1 MRQTNP
7 VIAPQDFLMK
17 SPTGIAG
24 LDELTHGGLPMGRP
38 TLLCGAAGSG
48 KTIFSLEFLVN
59 GIQEYGEP
67 GIFLAFEETAE
78 DLAKN
83 VSSLGFDLR
92 SLEEDGKLI
101 VDYVH
106 VDRSQI
112 AVAGAYDLEGLFIR
126 LQSSVNAIGAKRVVV
141 DTLETIFSGFD
152 NPALLRNEVRRLF
165 RWFKERG
172 LTVIITAERGEGQL
186 TRSGLE
192 EYVSDCVIMLDHR
205 VNDQL
210 STRRL
215 RVVKYRGSV
224 HGTNEYP
231 FLIDEKG
238 ISVLPLSALGLNHEV
253 SNERIS
259 SGVQKLDEM
268 LEGKGYFRGSTIL
281 VSGTAGSGKTSL
293 SCILADATCRG
304 GERCLYFAFEES
316 PAQIMRNMR
325 SIGLDLKQWQDAG
338 LLRFL
343 ASRPSLHGLEMHLV
357 QIMRLVSEFKPALV
371 IIDPIFNLI
380 DMGSVA
386 EINSILIRL
395 IDHLKT
401 LQITTFFSNLTTG
414 EKSSSEATDVGI
426 SSLIDT
432 WLFVQDIESSGER
445 NRGLYVL
452 KSRGMAHSN
461 QIREFQLTDN
471 GILLQE
477 VYLGPGGVLTGSLR
491 LSQES
496 EERATALL
504 LDQEINSQQ
513 MQLERKRNAMEAR
526 VTALQAELQ
535 AEEEEL
541 KRHILIKKAEQKQ
554 LNKNRSDM
562 GQRRQG
568 GPDSNGQGLATVGQN
583 GSGAQG
589 VQAKDGSPNA

>member
-1 MRQTNP
+1 MRKQNP
-7 VIAPQDFLMK
+7 DLALQDILRK
-17 SPTGIAG
+17 TPTGIAG
-24 LDELTHGGLPMGRP
+24 LDEITHGGLPTGRT
-38 TLLCGAAGSG
+38 TLICGSAGCG
-48 KTIFSLEFLVN
+48 KTIFGLEFLVN

-67 GIFLAFEETAE
+67 GVFLAFEETAE
-78 DLAKN
+78 DLTRN

-92 SLEEDGKLI
+92 KLEETEKLI
-101 VDYVH
+101 VDFVH

-112 AVAGAYDLEGLFIR
+112 AVSGPYDLEGLFIR
-126 LQSSVNAIGAKRVVV
+126 LQSSVDAIGAKRVVV
-141 DTLETIFSGFD
+141 DTLETIFGGFD
-152 NPALLRNEVRRLF
+152 DVSLLRNELRRLL
-165 RWFKERG
+165 RWFKERE
-172 LTVIITAERGEGQL
+172 LTVIITAERGDGLL
-186 TRSGLE
+186 TRQGLE
-192 EYVSDCVIMLDHR
+192 EYVSDCVIVLDHR
-205 VNDQL
+205 VTDQL

-224 HGTNEYP
+224 HGTSEYP
-231 FLIDEKG
+231 FLIDDQG

-253 SNERIS
+253 SEVRVS

-293 SCILADATCRG
+293 SCILADATCRA

-325 SIGLDLKQWQDAG
+325 SIGLDLKQWLDSG
-338 LLRFL
+338 FL
-343 ASRPSLHGLEMHLV
+343 QFHASRPSLHGLEMHLV
-357 QIMRLVSEFKPALV
+357 QIMRLVREFKPSLV
-371 IIDPIFNLI
+371 IIDPISNLI
-380 DMGSVA
+380 DMGSAA

-401 LQITTFFSNLTTG
+401 LQITTFFSNLTNSG
-414 EKSSSEATDVGI
+414 ANSSEATEVGI

-432 WLFVQDIESSGER
+432 WLFVQDIESGGER

-461 QIREFQLTDN
+461 QIREFQLSDN
-471 GILLQE
+471 GINLQE
-477 VYLGPGGVLTGSLR
+477 VYQGPGGVLTGSLR
-491 LSQES
+491 SSQES
-496 EERATALL
+496 KEKATTLL
-504 LDQEINSQQ
+504 LDQEINSQE
-513 MQLERKRNAMEAR
+513 MQLERKRNAMDAR
-526 VTALQAELQ
+526 VAALQAELQ

-554 LNKNRSDM
+554 LSKDRTDM

-568 GPDSNGQGLATVGQN
+568 GPDST
-583 GSGAQG
+583 
-589 VQAKDGSPNA
+589 VQAPVKLGVGHV

>member
-1 MRQTNP
+1 MRHVNP
-7 VIAPQDFLMK
+7 AIAPQDILLK
-17 SPTGIAG
+17 TPTGIAG
-24 LDELTHGGLPMGRP
+24 LDELTHGGLPKGRP

-48 KTIFSLEFLVN
+48 KTIFGLEFLVN

-67 GIFLAFEETAE
+67 GIFLAFEETSE

-92 SLEEDGKLI
+92 SLEEGGKLI
-101 VDYVH
+101 VDYVQ
-106 VDRSQI
+106 VDRSQM
-112 AVAGAYDLEGLFIR
+112 AFAGEYDLEGLFIR
-126 LQSSVNAIGAKRVVV
+126 LQSSVDAIGAKRVVV
-141 DTLETIFSGFD
+141 DTLETIFCGFD
-152 NPALLRNEVRRLF
+152 NPALLRNEIRRLF
-165 RWFKERG
+165 RWFKDRE

-186 TRSGLE
+186 TRAGLE

-205 VNDQL
+205 VSEQL

-231 FLIDEKG
+231 FLIDENG

-259 SGVQKLDEM
+259 SGVPRLDEM

-325 SIGLDLKQWQDAG
+325 SIGLDLKQWQEGG

-357 QIMRLVSEFKPALV
+357 QIMRLVGEFKPALV
-371 IIDPIFNLI
+371 IIDPISNLI
-380 DMGSVA
+380 DMGSAA

-401 LQITTFFSNLTTG
+401 LQITTFFSNLTSG
-414 EKSSSEATDVGI
+414 AASSSEATEVGI

-461 QIREFQLTDN
+461 QIREFQLSDN
-471 GILLQE
+471 GITLQE

-513 MQLERKRNAMEAR
+513 MQLDRKRNAMEAR
-526 VTALQAELQ
+526 VAALQAELQ

-554 LNKNRSDM
+554 LNKDRSDM

-568 GPDSNGQGLATVGQN
+568 GPDSNGHGIPNNGHN
-583 GSGAQG
+583 GSGLPART
-589 VQAKDGSPNA
+589 KEGSPHA

>member
-1 MRQTNP
+1 MRQ
-7 VIAPQDFLMK
+7 VRQVAAPQDILRK
-17 SPTGIAG
+17 TPTGIAG
-24 LDELTHGGLPMGRP
+24 LDELTHGGLPKGRP

-48 KTIFSLEFLVN
+48 KTIFGLEFLVN
-59 GIQEYGEP
+59 GIQDYGEP

-92 SLEEDGKLI
+92 SLEDEGKLI

-106 VDRSQI
+106 VDGSQI

-126 LQSSVNAIGAKRVVV
+126 LQSSVQAIGAKRVVV

-152 NPALLRNEVRRLF
+152 NPSLLRNEVRRLF
-165 RWFKERG
+165 NWFKERE

-186 TRSGLE
+186 TRAGLE

-205 VNDQL
+205 VSEQL

-231 FLIDEKG
+231 FLIDDKG

-259 SGVQKLDEM
+259 SGVLKLDEM

-325 SIGLDLKQWQDAG
+325 SIGLDLKQWQEAG

-357 QIMRLVSEFKPALV
+357 QIMRLVEEFKPALV
-371 IIDPIFNLI
+371 IIDPISNLI

-401 LQITTFFSNLTTG
+401 QQITTFFTNLTSG
-414 EKSSSEATDVGI
+414 AAASSGATEVGI

-471 GILLQE
+471 GISLQE

-526 VTALQAELQ
+526 VAALQAELQ

-554 LNKNRSDM
+554 LNKDRSDM

-568 GPDSNGQGLATVGQN
+568 GPDSNSQSFSNTGQN
-583 GSGAQG
+583 GSGAPRPMTESLPH
-589 VQAKDGSPNA
+589 V

>member
-1 MRQTNP
+1 MRQIDTA
-7 VIAPQDFLMK
+7 IAPQDILK
-17 SPTGIAG
+17 KTPTGIAG
-24 LDELTHGGLPMGRP
+24 LDEITHGGLPKGRP
-38 TLLCGAAGSG
+38 TLLCGGAGCG
-48 KTIFSLEFLVN
+48 KTIFGLEFLVN
-59 GIQEYGEP
+59 GIEEYGEP

-78 DLAKN
+78 DLAQN
-83 VSSLGFDLR
+83 VSSLGFNLR
-92 SLEEDGKLI
+92 TLEETKKLI
-101 VDYVH
+101 VDYIH
-106 VDRSQI
+106 VDRSEI
-112 AVAGAYDLEGLFIR
+112 SVAGAYDLEGLFIR
-126 LQSSVNAIGAKRVVV
+126 LQASVDAIGAKRVVV

-152 NPALLRNEVRRLF
+152 NQALLRTELRRLF
-165 RWFKERG
+165 RWFKDRG
-172 LTVIITAERGEGQL
+172 LTVIITAERGEGSL
-186 TRSGLE
+186 TRAGLE

-231 FLIDEKG
+231 FLIDDKG
-238 ISVLPLSALGLNHEV
+238 ISVLPLSALGLNHLV
-253 SNERIS
+253 SDARIS
-259 SGVQKLDEM
+259 SGVPKLDEM

-293 SCILADATCRG
+293 SCILAEATCRG

-316 PAQIMRNMR
+316 PSQIMRNMH
-325 SIGLDLKQWQDAG
+325 SIGLDLKQWQDKG
-338 LLRFL
+338 LLQFH

-357 QIMRLVSEFKPALV
+357 QIMRMVSEFKPALV
-371 IIDPIFNLI
+371 IIDPISNLI
-380 DMGSVA
+380 DMGSTA

-401 LQITTFFSNLTTG
+401 LQITTFISNLTAG
-414 EKSSSEATDVGI
+414 EASSSQSTEVSI

-471 GILLQE
+471 GINLQE
-477 VYLGPGGVLTGSLR
+477 VYQGPGGVLTGSLR

-496 EERATALL
+496 EEKATALL

-513 MQLERKRNAMEAR
+513 MQLERKRNAMDAR
-526 VTALQAELQ
+526 VAALQAELQ

-554 LNKNRSDM
+554 LNKDRSDM

-568 GPDSNGQGLATVGQN
+568 GLDNTGQTGQ
-583 GSGAQG
+583 SGRSLEKEG
-589 VQAKDGSPNA
+589 INHV

>member
-1 MRQTNP
+1 MRQAKP
-7 VIAPQDFLMK
+7 AIPPQDILRK
-17 SPTGIAG
+17 TPTGIAG
-24 LDELTHGGLPMGRP
+24 LDEITHGGLPKGRP
-38 TLLCGAAGSG
+38 TLLCGGPGCG
-48 KTIFSLEFLVN
+48 KTIFGLEFLVN
-59 GIQEYGEP
+59 GTQEYGEP

-92 SLEEDGKLI
+92 VLEETDKLI
-101 VDYVH
+101 VDYIH
-106 VDRSQI
+106 VDRSEI

-126 LQSSVNAIGAKRVVV
+126 LQSSVDAIGAKRVVM

-152 NPALLRNEVRRLF
+152 NPALLRSELRRLF
-165 RWFKERG
+165 RWFKDRE
-172 LTVIITAERGEGQL
+172 LTVIISAERGEGQL
-186 TRSGLE
+186 TRGGLE

-215 RVVKYRGSV
+215 RVVKYRGSE

-231 FLIDEKG
+231 FLIDDQG

-253 SNERIS
+253 SDERIS
-259 SGVQKLDEM
+259 SGVPKLDEM

-304 GERCLYFAFEES
+304 GESCLYFAFEES

-325 SIGLDLKQWQDAG
+325 SIGLDLKQWLDQG
-338 LLRFL
+338 RLRFH

-357 QIMRLVSEFKPALV
+357 QIMRLVREFKPSLV
-371 IIDPIFNLI
+371 IIDPISNLI
-380 DMGSVA
+380 DMGSSA
-386 EINSILIRL
+386 EINSILVRL

-401 LQITTFFSNLTTG
+401 LQVTTFFSNLTAG
-414 EKSSSEATDVGI
+414 DSSSSEATDVGI

-471 GILLQE
+471 GISLQE

-496 EERATALL
+496 EEKAAALL
-504 LDQEINSQQ
+504 LDQEISSQQ
-513 MQLERKRNAMEAR
+513 MQLERKRNAMDAR
-526 VTALQAELQ
+526 VAALQAELQ

-554 LNKNRSDM
+554 LNKDRSDM
-562 GQRRQG
+562 GRRRLG
-568 GPDSNGQGLATVGQN
+568 GPDSNGQN
-583 GSGAQG
+583 GSSAQSPTKEGAFH
-589 VQAKDGSPNA
+589 V